1 MHLISDFCNRLNV
14 NSRARLRHSVVRNSK
29 LVIRCLLI
37 IYKLGF
43 IISFKIINFKHLK
56 VVFKFTE
63 FGDSALR
70 GINSISKPSLK
81 IYLKKKNLQRNPL
94 INKGKSSGFV
104 IMSTNKGI
112 MTDIECIF
120 NSTGGKP
127 LLSIY

>member
-1 MHLISDFCNRLNV
+1 MHLVSDFCNRLNV
-14 NSRARLRHSVVRNSK
+14 NSRSRLKHAIVRNSK
-29 LVIRCLLI
+29 LVVRCLLI

-43 IISFKIINFKHLK
+43 IFSFKILNFKHLK

-63 FGDSALR
+63 YSESALR

-81 IYLKKKNLQRNPL
+81 IYFKKKNLQRNAL
-94 INKGKSSGFV
+94 INKGKSNGFI
-104 IMSTNKGI
+104 IMSTSNGI

-120 NSTGGKP
+120 NSTGGIP